1 MTFLPLGEPDKEKKS
16 RKKFPILKSQLLG
29 LGALALLITGTF
41 ATNVNVG
48 TNGRIEFGQGSV
60 QVVTCDTHINV
71 TLGTLIDT
79 STGITYID
87 RVTLSD
93 LSVQLR
99 DRTISV
105 QLYGSDGTKLNS
117 NLSFSVADDGLTF
130 TSSRSHIDTIDAF
143 TLGAGP
149 RQERGANQITFNNL
163 AAPLRIEASKFS
175 RVALETSGSGTCSV
189 PNSIPAVAVYID
201 APWVQG
207 SYIAED
213 FPALTITDDYNSVT
227 STDTNCEDY
236 SFPVGTYSGGF
247 CRIFTKDQNFDYIFG
262 GATTNTSVPTRNSP
276 GAQSPSAFVGPPS
289 PGQSPNGENI
299 NFGTSK
305 NYIGFWWSAGSIGN
319 SIKFYRNGTLFTT
332 VTGDDVYGAV
342 PRLDVR
348 GYPEYAPP
356 YYDPPY
362 PTLNSTNGLEYLIP
376 MYYGH
381 PKSWPVFDRR
391 DDPNYTDDPEDP
403 NYIADD
409 DYIDDAEDPVD
420 SNDPAEIYWVNPR
433 EPFVYMHIF
442 ALNGFNFDS
451 INISTGLG
459 RNGFEWDNLSVANLR
474 NADLTPK
481 GSLVKIAEYFY
492 NP

>member
-1 MTFLPLGEPDKEKKS
+1 MTFLPLGEPDREKKP
-16 RKKFPILKSQLLG
+16 RKKFPILKSQLLAF
-29 LGALALLITGTF
+29 GALAVLITGTF

-60 QVVTCDTHINV
+60 QVVTCDTYINV
-71 TLGTLIDT
+71 TLGTLID
-79 STGITYID
+79 SNNGITYID

-149 RQERGANQITFNNL
+149 RQERGVNQITFNNL
-163 AAPLRIEASKFS
+163 ATPLRIEASKFS
-175 RVALETSGSGTCSV
+175 RVSLETSGSGTCSV
-189 PNSIPAVAVYID
+189 PSNIPAVAVYID

-213 FPALTITDDYNSVT
+213 FSALTITDDYNSVS
-227 STDTNCEDY
+227 STGTNCEVY
-236 SFPVGTYSGGF
+236 TSSVGTYSGGV
-247 CRIFTKDQNFDYIFG
+247 CQIFTRDQDGYYRFG
-262 GATTNTSVPTRNSP
+262 GATTTTSTPTRAFSND
-276 GAQSPSAFVGPPS
+276 QSPSAFVGS
-289 PGQSPNGENI
+289 NNGENI
-299 NFGTSK
+299 TFGRSR
-305 NYIGFWWSAGSIGN
+305 NYIGFWWSAGSLGN

-332 VTGDDVYGAV
+332 VTGNDVYQAL
-342 PRLDVR
+342 PKP
-348 GYPEYAPP
+348 YPDDFIPP
-356 YYDPPY
+356 YSS
-362 PTLNSTNGLEYLIP
+362 LNSTDGTQYLIP

-381 PKSWPVFDRR
+381 PMNWPICHSD
-391 DDPNYTDDPEDP
+391 DDPYDPDYPYVDSFDP
-403 NYIADD
+403 NCITDS
-409 DYIDDAEDPVD
+409 IDP
-420 SNDPAEIYWVNPR
+420 NDPFDPNDQNEVYYADPR
-433 EPFVYMHIF
+433 EPFVFMHIF

-451 INISTGLG
+451 VNISTTG
-459 RNGFEWDNLSVANLR
+459 NGFEWDNLSVATLR
-474 NADLTPK
+474 NADLTPR

-492 NP
+492 NL